1 MVELSDIVA
10 GRVPGRVSADQMT
23 LFCSVGL
30 AGTEVAV
37 ASAIFDSL

>member
-1 MVELSDIVA
+1 VILTDW
-10 GRVPGRVSADQMT
+10 

-37 ASAIFDSL
+37 AAALLSTASGR